1 MSIIY
6 FIQVEK
12 ENVFKV
18 GITGNFDDLPRRL
31 STLQTGNHK
40 QLLIFGFVRVDYSV
54 HRKTEKQLHDFLDD
68 KRIRGEWF
76 AISRED
82 VLRIAKPLVWVFVTT
97 GKKQLGGISAMKS
110 NTATKTR
117 PKPTPTILLPST
129 KSSPLDLAQKMADI
143 DRKTIERLSRLV
155 SLAQADNSALR
166 VDLAAMRERLA
177 VVEAKCALLSGI
189 LAGQDEA
196 LMEWGMRWEVGE

>member
-82 VLRIAKPLVWVFVTT
+82 VLRIAETFGLGFRYYWQEAT
-97 GKKQLGGISAMKS
+97 GGYI
-110 NTATKTR
+110 
-117 PKPTPTILLPST
+117 
-129 KSSPLDLAQKMADI
+129 
-143 DRKTIERLSRLV
+143 
-155 SLAQADNSALR
+155 
-166 VDLAAMRERLA
+166 
-177 VVEAKCALLSGI
+177 C
-189 LAGQDEA
+189 DE
-196 LMEWGMRWEVGE
+196 V